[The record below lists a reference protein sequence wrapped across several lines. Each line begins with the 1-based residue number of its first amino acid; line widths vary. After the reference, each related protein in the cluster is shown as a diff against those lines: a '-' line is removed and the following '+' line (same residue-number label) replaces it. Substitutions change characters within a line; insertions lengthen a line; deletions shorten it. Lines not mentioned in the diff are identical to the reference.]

1 MSLFLPVGASNLQI
15 EVVLEKTGVQS
26 YLIDT
31 HYCYV
36 MVLASNTGLARYHS
50 VFEYFFFH
58 FFPEFSEDGIF
69 MNFQT
74 TLRVARDRNICEA
87 TFV

>member
-1 MSLFLPVGASNLQI
+1 MYSWSSLVGVSNLQI

-26 YLIDT
+26 CRIDT

-50 VFEYFFFH
+50 VFEYFFIFS
-58 FFPEFSEDGIF
+58 PEFSEGGIF

-74 TLRVARDRNICEA
+74 IFSRKGQ
-87 TFV
+87 